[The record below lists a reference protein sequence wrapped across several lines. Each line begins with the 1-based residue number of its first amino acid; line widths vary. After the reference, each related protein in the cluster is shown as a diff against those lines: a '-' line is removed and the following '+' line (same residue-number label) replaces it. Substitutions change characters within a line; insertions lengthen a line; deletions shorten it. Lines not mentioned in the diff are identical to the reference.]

1 MNNFVF
7 FKNALVVS
15 NLIKRSFLLGT
26 YRHKGKPTRILKK
39 EGFKL
44 VYQANQVPRKKFI
57 KI

>member
-1 MNNFVF
+1 MNNFAF
-7 FKNALVVS
+7 FKNSLVAS

-26 YRHKGKPTRILKK
+26 YRQKGKPTRILKK

-44 VYQANQVPRKKFI
+44 VYQPNQVPRKKFI